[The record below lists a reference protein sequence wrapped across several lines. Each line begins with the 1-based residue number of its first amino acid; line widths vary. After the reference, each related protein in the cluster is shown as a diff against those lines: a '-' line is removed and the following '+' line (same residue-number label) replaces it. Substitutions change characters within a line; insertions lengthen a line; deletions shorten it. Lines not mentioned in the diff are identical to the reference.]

1 MKVSPNIVEEFDMYL
16 RSGGGFHGGVPY
28 GRAGL
33 AGNRPLRAPTT
44 HRAVGRP
51 SGARA
56 ELRPRSRRQISAATI
71 SFDNRL
77 CGGLSTYTKS
87 LVAEWLTLTLAE
99 FASSLVRTRPHPSA
113 TSDTAK
119 LFITIFRN
127 GEEVYGIIP
136 TVPAGEIRGASTLKS
151 GRHQKRRKFLRDGTM
166 QRKCMDTSSLR
177 VSLKAILRPLMR
189 RGREV
194 FLLCQIVSGESRR
207 TATVFCPLSRCVI
220 KQQGAD
226 NTTKKDKMMSTKY
239 EPDVNFTIRKWL
251 DAFYWI
257 NIAIYS
263 IAYTFFVANAF
274 WHIFLY
280 SIIYV
285 VLLIV
290 NKLCYELS
298 VAVFE
303 IIKHLR
309 QIRDELIAMNARG
322 EFVSE

>member
-1 MKVSPNIVEEFDMYL
+1 
-16 RSGGGFHGGVPY
+16 
-28 GRAGL
+28 
-33 AGNRPLRAPTT
+33 
-44 HRAVGRP
+44 
-51 SGARA
+51 
-56 ELRPRSRRQISAATI
+56 
-71 SFDNRL
+71 
-77 CGGLSTYTKS
+77 
-87 LVAEWLTLTLAE
+87 
-99 FASSLVRTRPHPSA
+99 
-113 TSDTAK
+113 
-119 LFITIFRN
+119 
-127 GEEVYGIIP
+127 
-136 TVPAGEIRGASTLKS
+136 
-151 GRHQKRRKFLRDGTM
+151 
-166 QRKCMDTSSLR
+166 
-177 VSLKAILRPLMR
+177 
-189 RGREV
+189 
-194 FLLCQIVSGESRR
+194 
-207 TATVFCPLSRCVI
+207 
-220 KQQGAD
+220 
-226 NTTKKDKMMSTKY
+226 MSTKY